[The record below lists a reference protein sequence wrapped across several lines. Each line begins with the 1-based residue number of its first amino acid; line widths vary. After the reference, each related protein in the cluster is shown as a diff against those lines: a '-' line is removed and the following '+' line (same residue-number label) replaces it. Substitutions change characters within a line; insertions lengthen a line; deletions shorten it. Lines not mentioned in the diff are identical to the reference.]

1 MANSVE
7 ISSFFLL
14 HFVFQNHPSS
24 LDGLIYREGISILKR
39 LTFLSEFLL
48 FEEWVSLLVL
58 GRMIK
63 ILFYFPFLSLMYSSW
78 ILQYFDLLLICSTVE
93 GLQNFVEPSFCVTK
107 RTFSERQNLFVVI
120 LRMGK
125 L

>member
-1 MANSVE
+1 M
-7 ISSFFLL
+7 
-14 HFVFQNHPSS
+14 
-24 LDGLIYREGISILKR
+24 KR

-93 GLQNFVEPSFCVTK
+93 GLQNFVEPSFWVTK